1 MTARKPSGPARRYL
15 GLPMEMVKSWQF
27 ARLSGA
33 GLKLLMELR
42 LQYNGYNNG
51 DLDCTWSRL
60 AKRGWRSPVTLNL
73 AIKELLH
80 CGWIEKVH
88 TGQRLCGRHDP
99 NLFALTWESI
109 DTKTN
114 KGIQGTTI
122 PSHAWKSAPAWIR
135 PKRKSAKPTTQT
147 VAANYTKCSGTTT
160 HSVVS
165 RKTTSSKISGVPT
178 TPPSAPTTHSVHLN
192 NLPMGKGLKRR
203 KAQMIKQ
210 LRGST

>member
-1 MTARKPSGPARRYL
+1 M
-15 GLPMEMVKSWQF
+15 GLPVEVVRSEQF

-33 GLKLLMELR
+33 ALKLLMELR
-42 LQYNGYNNG
+42 LQYSGFNNG
-51 DLDCTWSRL
+51 NLDCTWSRL
-60 AKRGWRSPVTLNL
+60 HKRGWHSPVTLNL

-109 DTKTN
+109 DAKPN

-122 PSHAWKSAPAWIR
+122 PSHAWKFATAWIR
-135 PKRKSAKPTTQT
+135 PKRIFAKPITET
-147 VAANYTKCSGTTT
+147 VAANYRNCSGPTTETVVSQKTTT
-160 HSVVS
+160 
-165 RKTTSSKISGVPT
+165 SKIRGFPT
-178 TPPSAPTTHSVHLN
+178 TPPSTPTTETVHLN
-192 NLPMGKGLKRR
+192 NLPVGKGLKRR
-203 KAQMIKQ
+203 KAQIIKQ